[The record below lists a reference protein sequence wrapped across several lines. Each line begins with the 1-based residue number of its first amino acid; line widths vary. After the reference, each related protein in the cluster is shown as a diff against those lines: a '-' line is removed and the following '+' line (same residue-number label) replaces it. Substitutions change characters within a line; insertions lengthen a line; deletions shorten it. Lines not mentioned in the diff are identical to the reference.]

1 MLSTSAEE
9 ALSRAKAIAARL
21 SGEEPEAPAAT
32 ATTTTTTTTTTG
44 SKRKRW
50 GVAPPVAAVAVAP
63 VAAEAL
69 PGLADAAKK
78 LKQSAEPVSRRF
90 WVPTSKERTEAH
102 FLSYLTPRLK
112 MLIQQV
118 GGGAGGAGKK
128 DDTAAALTLKLVG
141 RGSSGLAP
149 LAGMPEEPMCVTM
162 IGSAELVEQAEPLV
176 DTLLREAAEAPVEAF
191 DAPPPTA
198 AAIADAQA
206 ASDNG
211 GPSAALAL
219 LPQSGGYR
227 PATVAQLI
235 ANSQNPMAGGA
246 GGGGGDLMEE
256 QIGIPNGVVG
266 FIIGRGGETIA
277 SLQARTGCKIQI
289 QKEHELTHGQTQ
301 RVITLCAATQ
311 DAIDECR
318 GMITT
323 MVQERV
329 RAAGGGSAGVTGG
342 SGGGGGAMG
351 GGQGGGGGSKEGK
364 VNEALAEGHQLVQV
378 DVPDADVGL
387 IIGKGGATIK
397 MIQESTGSSIQIP
410 PSGNVDN
417 PSMRTVSITHPT
429 EQGAHM
435 ARQQIEEL
443 LKSKPSYAGGQNS
456 QHAQSSQLSIQLMVS
471 ISYRTVYIWKE
482 VNGSVASFF
491 FILCV
496 SSFFESPFSF
506 LRSLYFNIHRF
517 PTRMSVCALEDRAV
531 SFARC
536 NVKQILVFRSRH
548 SQLQGN
554 LIELRLSPVRKT
566 ALTKCKR

>member
-1 MLSTSAEE
+1 MMSTSAEE

-32 ATTTTTTTTTTG
+32 TIPISAAATTTTTTTT
-44 SKRKRW
+44 KRKRW
-50 GVAPPVAAVAVAP
+50 GVAPATEAVVA

-69 PGLADAAKK
+69 PGLADATKK
-78 LKQSAEPVSRRF
+78 LKQSAEPVTRRY

-112 MLIQQV
+112 FLIEQV
-118 GGGAGGAGKK
+118 GGGGKK
-128 DDTAAALTLKLVG
+128 DDTSGALTLKLVG
-141 RGSSGLAP
+141 RGSSGRAP

-162 IGSAELVEQAEPLV
+162 SCPAELVEQAEPLV

-198 AAIADAQA
+198 AEIADAEA
-206 ASDNG
+206 ANGDG
-211 GPSAALAL
+211 GPSTALAV
-219 LPQSGGYR
+219 GYR

-235 ANSQNPMAGGA
+235 ANSQNPMAGG
-246 GGGGGDLMEE
+246 GGVVEIEE

-318 GMITT
+318 GMITV

-342 SGGGGGAMG
+342 SGGGGMG
-351 GGQGGGGGSKEGK
+351 GGQGGGGGGGSSKEGK
-364 VNEALAEGHQLVQV
+364 VNEALAVGHQLVQV
-378 DVPDADVGL
+378 EVPDADVGL
-387 IIGKGGATIK
+387 IIGKGGGTIK

-410 PSGNVDN
+410 PTGNVDN

-429 EQGAHM
+429 EQGAQM

-443 LKSKPSYAGGQNS
+443 LKSKPSYSQNS
-456 QHAQSSQLSIQLMVS
+456 HNAQSSQLSIQLMVS
-471 ISYRTVYIWKE
+471 IPYRIRVHTERSKWTGVAFLFC
-482 VNGSVASFF
+482 VFPHDPNPHFFCGS
-491 FILCV
+491 CV
-496 SSFFESPFSF
+496 FYK
-506 LRSLYFNIHRF
+506 RRF
-517 PTRMSVCALEDRAV
+517 PTKMSVCALEDRVV

-536 NVKQILVFRSRH
+536 NVKQIPGFRSRH
-548 SQLQGN
+548 ILLQDN
-554 LIELRLSPVRKT
+554 LIELRLSAVRKT
-566 ALTKCKR
+566 ASTKCKR